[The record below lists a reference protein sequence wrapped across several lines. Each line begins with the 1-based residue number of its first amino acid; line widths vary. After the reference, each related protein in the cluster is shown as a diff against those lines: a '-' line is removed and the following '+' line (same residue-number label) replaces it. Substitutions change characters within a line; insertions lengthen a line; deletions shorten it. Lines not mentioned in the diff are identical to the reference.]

1 MRAEVMDYYG
11 LTRPLNRAGY
21 YETEH
26 HSQIIRNVRGAILEG
41 RIVALCGVIGSGKTV
56 MLRRLQQ
63 QLKDENKI
71 TVSRSLTAEKHSIK
85 LSTLVAAL
93 FYDLSPGKKIRVPT
107 RTEDRERELQELVK
121 KSKRPVA
128 LFIDDA
134 HALKDDTLT
143 GLKRLMEVVESDGG
157 CLSVVLAGWPKLRND
172 LRRPKLEEIGLRTD
186 TFSLDG
192 ITGSQREYLQWLLST
207 CTAHP
212 QGPDGIISPEAVDRL
227 ASRLRTPLQIEW
239 HLTQAFEV
247 AYQSGESPIGAELIE
262 ALLLR
267 HLEDLESTLTRQG
280 YGLKDLVQNF
290 DAKPAEIKALF
301 ANQLDPIRANDLR
314 DRMRRAGL
322 PI

>member
-1 MRAEVMDYYG
+1 MRAEVMEYYG
-11 LTRPLNRAGY
+11 LTKPLNRAGY

-26 HSQIIRNVRGAILEG
+26 HGQMLKSVRATILEG

-56 MLRRLQQ
+56 TLRRLQQ

-71 TVSRSLTAEKHSIK
+71 TVSRSLTVEKQSIK
-85 LSTLVAAL
+85 LGTLIAAL
-93 FYDLSPGKKIRVPT
+93 FYDLSPGKKIRVPP
-107 RTEDRERELQELVK
+107 RIEDRERELQELVK

-134 HALKDDTLT
+134 HALKDEALT
-143 GLKRLMEVVESDGG
+143 GIKRLMEVIEGDGG
-157 CLSVVLAGWPKLRND
+157 RLSVVLAGWPKLRND

-192 ITGSQREYLQWLLST
+192 ITGSQREYIHWLLST
-207 CTAHP
+207 CAEHP
-212 QGPDGIISPEAVDRL
+212 QGPDGIISPEAVDLL

-239 HLTQAFEV
+239 HLTQAFES
-247 AYQSGESPIGAELIE
+247 AYQSGESPVGAELVE
-262 ALLLR
+262 AVLSR
-267 HLEDLESTLTRQG
+267 HLEDMESTLTRQG

-301 ANQLDPIRANDLR
+301 ANQLDPTRASELR
-314 DRMRRAGL
+314 DRMRLAGL

>member
-1 MRAEVMDYYG
+1 MRAEVREFYG
-11 LTRPLNRAGY
+11 LTQPLSRAGY

-26 HSQIIRNVRGAILEG
+26 HRQILKNVRGAILEG

-56 MLRRLQQ
+56 TLRRLQQ
-63 QLKDENKI
+63 QLKDENRI
-71 TVSRSLTAEKHSIK
+71 TVSRSLAVDKHSIK
-85 LSTLVAAL
+85 LGTLIAAL
-93 FYDLSPGKKIRVPT
+93 FYDLSPGKKVRVPV

-121 KSKRPVA
+121 KNKRPVA

-134 HALKDDTLT
+134 HALKDEALT
-143 GLKRLMEVVESDGG
+143 GLKRLMEVIEGDGG
-157 CLSVVLAGWPKLRND
+157 SLSVVLAGWPKLSND

-192 ITGSQREYLQWLLST
+192 ITGSQREYIQWLLST
-207 CTAHP
+207 CT
-212 QGPDGIISPEAVDRL
+212 GSESVPDGIIRPEAVDLL

-239 HLTQAFEV
+239 HLTQAFET
-247 AYQSGESPIGAELIE
+247 AYQSGESPVSAELVE
-262 ALLLR
+262 ALLAR

-280 YGLKDLVQNF
+280 YGMKELVQNF

-301 ANQLDPIRANDLR
+301 ANQLDAIRASELR
-314 DRMRRAGL
+314 DRMRLAGL